1 MEELFPLLF
10 IIFVWSLI
18 GSSIRKVLKG
28 AKNQQSSAKKG
39 ASAGSEK
46 KPAAGSRSGLR
57 NSTSGSSRSI
67 AAHDWGSMGGPDT
80 EGTDPCHDDPYSM
93 PAGSLNVSEAE
104 EGTDPCHDDPY
115 SMPLGSLAVDH
126 PEGTDPCHPA
136 PGADHPDSGV
146 SSGAQSSGLNLRFGG
161 SDIVQG
167 FVWGE
172 ILNRKRA

>member
-1 MEELFPLLF
+1 
-10 IIFVWSLI
+10 
-18 GSSIRKVLKG
+18 
-28 AKNQQSSAKKG
+28 
-39 ASAGSEK
+39 
-46 KPAAGSRSGLR
+46 
-57 NSTSGSSRSI
+57 
-67 AAHDWGSMGGPDT
+67 MGGPDT

-93 PAGSLNVSEAE
+93 PAGSLSVSEA

-136 PGADHPDSGV
+136 PSADHPDSGV

>member
-1 MEELFPLLF
+1 MEDILSFLLV
-10 IIFVWSLI
+10 ILIFAAV
-18 GSSIRKVLKG
+18 SSSARKKAKQQKVLKQPG
-28 AKNQQSSAKKG
+28 RTAPK
-39 ASAGSEK
+39 
-46 KPAAGSRSGLR
+46 AAGPAPQPAPAPASPVPKETHSHPEPREDVYQ
-57 NSTSGSSRSI
+57 GSLGFS
-67 AAHDWGSMGGPDT
+67 SM
-80 EGTDPCHDDPYSM
+80 EGVDPCHDDPLSI
-93 PAGSLNVSEAE
+93 PAGSLRTDMP

-115 SMPLGSLAVDH
+115 SMPLGSLAVDY

-146 SSGAQSSGLNLRFGG
+146 SSGAQSSGLNLRFGS

>member
-28 AKNQQSSAKKG
+28 AKNQQPSAKRG

-46 KPAAGSRSGLR
+46 KTAAGSRSGRR
-57 NSTSGSSRSI
+57 NSASSSSRSI

-93 PAGSLNVSEAE
+93 P
-104 EGTDPCHDDPY
+104 
-115 SMPLGSLAVDH
+115 LGSLAVDY

-146 SSGAQSSGLNLRFGG
+146 SSGSQSSGLNLRFGG